1 MTCVCLR
8 LRPSIN
14 AVMAWVLLW
23 VSSRVGP
30 SLCCCSCCCSCL
42 YGTCCAYWQAV
53 RPEVMCVQQPQTQ
66 PNPHR
71 KFLGSWGSKCHMSG
85 FTTELGSTRGR
96 LVITGWQ
103 DAHCHSHH
111 SCCIT
116 QPRVKQSPRR
126 KTAVSSLSST
136 CSSAHIHCSI
146 ILRQP
151 AQHVG

>member
-1 MTCVCLR
+1 MSVECAAASAAAHTALAALVDK
-8 LRPSIN
+8 
-14 AVMAWVLLW
+14 
-23 VSSRVGP
+23 
-30 SLCCCSCCCSCL
+30 
-42 YGTCCAYWQAV
+42 YGTCCAHWQAV
-53 RPEVMCVQQPQTQ
+53 RPEVVCVQRPQTQ
-66 PNPHR
+66 SKPHR
-71 KFLGSWGSKCHMSG
+71 NFLGSWGSKCHTSG
-85 FTTELGSTRGR
+85 FTTEMGTTRGR
-96 LVITGWQ
+96 LVVTGWQ

-116 QPRVKQSPRR
+116 QPRVKQSLRR